1 MATWSRVLASLA
13 LLHVLAG
20 ALPAQHAFSSPGV
33 RQMIDGSPAGSRLLR
48 SDPGQA
54 EPESDPLAPARFDL
68 GERISAVTQGRV
80 QIEAGYV
87 FTLDRADGTKTW
99 EHAVPDLLFR
109 VGLTERLELR
119 LGWPGYVATI
129 REDAAGRSSSD
140 RTLDPNVGFMLD
152 LFPQQGWRPQTA
164 ILASV
169 PITLEGNP
177 FALESLQPLSQ
188 VLYCWYL
195 TDRLSFGGTTGL
207 SLFDDQGDQFIELQ
221 QSADV
226 DYLLFDRLGAFVEW
240 TVLVDHGSADD
251 GAEHMLGGGLAVLC
265 NDHFQVSW
273 RAAIGLN
280 QRAPDWLTGV
290 RCALRF

>member
-1 MATWSRVLASLA
+1 MASWSRLFASLV

-20 ALPAQHAFSSPGV
+20 VLSAQHAFSSPGV
-33 RQMIDGSPAGSRLLR
+33 RQMIGSSPAGSRLWQ
-48 SDPGQA
+48 SDPGPA
-54 EPESDPLAPARFDL
+54 EPESDPLPPAKFDL

-87 FTLDRADGTKTW
+87 FMFDRADGAKTW
-99 EHAVPDLLFR
+99 EHAVPDLLLR

-129 REDAAGRSSSD
+129 HEDAAGRTSAD
-140 RTLDPNVGFMLD
+140 RTLNPNVGFMLD

-164 ILASV
+164 VLASV

-177 FALESLQPLSQ
+177 FALDSLQPLSQ

-195 TDRLSFGGTTGL
+195 SDRLSFGGTTGL
-207 SLFDDQGDQFIELQ
+207 APFDDQGDHFIEFQ
-221 QSADV
+221 QSVDI
-226 DYLLFDRLGAFVEW
+226 DYLLFDRLGSFVEW

-251 GAEHMLGGGLAVLC
+251 GAEHMLGAGLAVLC
-265 NDHFQVSW
+265 SEHFQVSW
-273 RAAIGLN
+273 RAAVGLN
-280 QRAPDWLTGV
+280 GRAPDWLTGV